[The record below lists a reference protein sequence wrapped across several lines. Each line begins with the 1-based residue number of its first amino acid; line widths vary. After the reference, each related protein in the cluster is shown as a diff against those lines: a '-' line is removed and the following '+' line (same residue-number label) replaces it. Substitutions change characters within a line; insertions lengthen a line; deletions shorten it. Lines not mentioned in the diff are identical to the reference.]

1 MAKRKDNISKVQ
13 KYVNKKYEVLQALMK
28 DLDQKYTLR
37 IGVIGSKAYEK
48 QPHSDLTMG
57 QLAAIHEY
65 GATIDVTPKMRNY
78 LHRIGIHLKPT
89 TYSIIIPARS
99 FLRATLLSEAGRHEL
114 MKYAGLAGVEK
125 EDLKILK
132 DHILNTLDTNPH
144 FMEKFVKELGLKA
157 QEMVQEAFET
167 GGYSYHWAPI
177 SEVTKKNRQ
186 GNADSP
192 PLTDLGDL
200 RNSISFEVRKI
211 K

>member
-13 KYVNKKYEVLQALMK
+13 KLVNKKYEILQKLMK
-28 DLDQKYTLR
+28 DLDSKYTIR

-78 LHRIGIHLKPT
+78 LHSIGIHLKPT
-89 TYSIIIPARS
+89 TYSIVIPARS
-99 FLRATLLSEAGRHEL
+99 FLRATLLSEKGKEIL
-114 MKYAGLAGVEK
+114 LEYAGLSEQTELNK
-125 EDLKILK
+125 ERALIAME
-132 DHILNTLDTNPH
+132 NNQN
-144 FMEKFVKELGLKA
+144 FMEQFVNALALKA
-157 QEMVQEAFET
+157 QELVMEAFYV
-167 GGYSYHWAPI
+167 GGYPTQWAPV
-177 SEVTKKNRQ
+177 SEVTKKNRK

-200 RNSISFEVRKI
+200 RNSISFEVRKT

>member
-13 KYVNKKYEVLQALMK
+13 KLVYKKYEILQKLMK
-28 DLDQKYTLR
+28 DLDSKYTIR

-78 LHRIGIHLKPT
+78 LHSIGIHLKPT
-89 TYSIIIPARS
+89 TYSIVIPARS
-99 FLRATLLSEAGRHEL
+99 FLRATLLSEKGKEIL
-114 MKYAGLAGVEK
+114 LEYAGLSEQTELNK
-125 EDLKILK
+125 ERALIAME
-132 DHILNTLDTNPH
+132 NNQN
-144 FMEKFVKELGLKA
+144 FMEQFVNALALKA
-157 QEMVQEAFET
+157 QELVMEAFYV
-167 GGYSYHWAPI
+167 GGYPTQWAPV
-177 SEVTKKNRQ
+177 SEVTKKNRK

-200 RNSISFEVRKI
+200 RNSISFEVRKT

>member
-13 KYVNKKYEVLQALMK
+13 KLVDKKYEILQKLMK
-28 DLDQKYTLR
+28 DLDSKYTIR

-65 GATIDVTPKMRNY
+65 GATIDVTPKMCNY
-78 LHRIGIHLKPT
+78 LHSIGIHLKPT
-89 TYSIIIPARS
+89 TYSIVIPARS
-99 FLRATLLSEAGRHEL
+99 FLRATLLSEKGKEML
-114 MKYAGLAGVEK
+114 LEYAGLSEQTELNK
-125 EDLKILK
+125 ERALIAME
-132 DHILNTLDTNPH
+132 NNQS
-144 FMEKFVKELGLKA
+144 FMEQFVNALALKA
-157 QEMVQEAFET
+157 QELVMEAFYV
-167 GGYSYHWAPI
+167 GGYPTQWAPV
-177 SEVTKKNRQ
+177 SEVTKKNRK

-200 RNSISFEVRKI
+200 RNSISFEVRKT

>member
-1 MAKRKDNISKVQ
+1 MAKRKDNISKFQ
-13 KYVNKKYEVLQALMK
+13 KYVNKKYEVLQTLMK

-48 QPHSDLTMG
+48 HPHTDLTNG

-78 LHRIGIHLKPT
+78 LHSIGIHLKPT
-89 TYSIIIPARS
+89 TYSIVIPARS
-99 FLRATLLSEAGRHEL
+99 FLRATLLSDKGKEIL
-114 MKYAGLAGVEK
+114 LDYAGLSGQTELNK
-125 EDLKILK
+125 ERALIAME
-132 DHILNTLDTNPH
+132 NNPQ
-144 FMEKFVKELGLKA
+144 FMEKFVNALGLKA
-157 QEMVQEAFET
+157 VELVQEAFYV
-167 GGYSYHWAPI
+167 GGYPIQWAPV

-186 GNADSP
+186 GNADNP

>member
-1 MAKRKDNISKVQ
+1 MAKRKDNISKFQ

-89 TYSIIIPARS
+89 TYSIVIPARS
-99 FLRATLLSEAGRHEL
+99 FLRATLLSDKGKEILLDYASLSENTEL
-114 MKYAGLAGVEK
+114 NK
-125 EDLKILK
+125 ERALIAME
-132 DHILNTLDTNPH
+132 NNPQ
-144 FMEKFVKELGLKA
+144 FMEKFVNALGLKA
-157 QEMVQEAFET
+157 VELVQEAFYV
-167 GGYSYHWAPI
+167 GGYPIQWAPV

-186 GNADSP
+186 GNADNP

-200 RNSISFEVRKI
+200 RNSISFEVRKT

>member
-13 KYVNKKYEVLQALMK
+13 KLVNKKYEILQKLMK
-28 DLDQKYTLR
+28 DLDSKYTIR

-78 LHRIGIHLKPT
+78 LHSIGIHLKPT
-89 TYSIIIPARS
+89 TYSVVISARS
-99 FLRATLLSEAGRHEL
+99 FLRATLLSEKGKEIL
-114 MKYAGLAGVEK
+114 LEYAGLSEQTELNK
-125 EDLKILK
+125 ERALIAME
-132 DHILNTLDTNPH
+132 NNQN
-144 FMEKFVKELGLKA
+144 FMEQFVNALALKA
-157 QEMVQEAFET
+157 QELVMEAFYV
-167 GGYSYHWAPI
+167 GGYPTQWAPV
-177 SEVTKKNRQ
+177 SEVTKKNRK

-200 RNSISFEVRKI
+200 RNSISFEVRKT

>member
-13 KYVNKKYEVLQALMK
+13 KLVNKKYEILQKLMK
-28 DLDQKYTLR
+28 DLDSKYTIR

-78 LHRIGIHLKPT
+78 LHSIGIHLKPT
-89 TYSIIIPARS
+89 TYSVVIPARS
-99 FLRATLLSEAGRHEL
+99 FLRATLLSEKGKEIL
-114 MKYAGLAGVEK
+114 LDYAGLSEQTESNK
-125 EDLKILK
+125 ERALIAME
-132 DHILNTLDTNPH
+132 NNQN
-144 FMEKFVKELGLKA
+144 FMEQFVNALALKA
-157 QEMVQEAFET
+157 QELVMEAFYV
-167 GGYSYHWAPI
+167 GGYPTQWAPV
-177 SEVTKKNRQ
+177 SEVTKKNRK

-200 RNSISFEVRKI
+200 RNSISFEVRKTR
-211 K
+211 